1 MKIISTNKAVQLPR
15 RIKHNCIF
23 AHVHV
28 AIKLLPIEKSTIF
41 HTFFFVS
48 QPKIDHFN
56 ALSYF
61 LCKVNT
67 Y

>member
-1 MKIISTNKAVQLPR
+1 MKIISTDKAVHLPR

-23 AHVHV
+23 VHVHV

-41 HTFFFVS
+41 HTFYFVS

-56 ALSYF
+56 ALFYF
-61 LCKVNT
+61 QCIVNV